1 MRELFRTSA
10 SIDKRKLI
18 PNRWDMFALL
28 FVFTCLALLGAAAHQ
43 MSVPYHLG
51 QQITVSLSP
60 DKLPGYAMQTVLRM
74 FIALFFSLLF
84 TFTVCTLAAKNK
96 HAEKI
101 IIPIIDILQS
111 VPVMGFLSITVVGFI
126 ALFPGSLWGAQC
138 AAIFAIFTS
147 QVWNMALSF
156 YQSLRTLPAELREA
170 SDMFHLSAWQR
181 FWRVEV
187 PFAMPGLLWNT
198 MLSMSASWF
207 FVVASE
213 AVTVSN
219 QTITLPGIG
228 SYIALA
234 ILHKDVHA
242 VIYTIITMFA
252 VILLYDQLL
261 FRPLIKWSDR
271 FRLEESSTGAQTKN
285 SWIGN
290 IFRRTF
296 LMKYIGILLA
306 VIADKWINFSFFSFT
321 HTEEISESKLKFYSP
336 WINKIFI
343 ILWYSVLAIL
353 IAYTVVYL
361 WHFIFATV
369 NFAEVKHVFL
379 WGFFT
384 LLRVFAIVL
393 ISTIVWVPL
402 GVWIGLRPQWAE
414 IIQPIAQF
422 LAAFPVNLLFPLF
435 VIVIVRYHLNVDIWT
450 TPLMLLGTQ
459 WYILFNVIAGASS
472 LPKDLRQAADNF
484 GVKGW
489 LWWKRL
495 ILPGIFPYYI
505 TGAITAVGNAW
516 NTSTVAEVVS
526 WGNTT
531 LHAHGLGAYIME
543 YSAEGN
549 FPYLVLGICVMSIF
563 VLTLNR
569 LLWRPL
575 YQLAQRKYQLD

>member
-1 MRELFRTSA
+1 LRELFRTHVS
-10 SIDKRKLI
+10 SDKRKLI
-18 PNRWDMFALL
+18 PNRWDIFALL
-28 FVFTCLALLGAAAHQ
+28 LVFTCLALLAMGARE
-43 MSVPYHLG
+43 MSIPYQLG
-51 QQITVSLSP
+51 QPLAISLSP
-60 DKLPGYAMQTVLRM
+60 SKLPSYALQTVLRM

-84 TFTVCTLAAKNK
+84 TFTVSTLAAKNR

-111 VPVMGFLSITVVGFI
+111 VPVMGFLSITVVAFI
-126 ALFPGSLWGAQC
+126 RLFPGSLWGAEC

-156 YQSLRTLPAELREA
+156 YQSLRTLPSDLKEA
-170 SDMFHLSAWQR
+170 ADMFHLSPWQR

-213 AVTVSN
+213 AVSVAN

-234 ILHKDVHA
+234 IAQKNVHA

-252 VILLYDQLL
+252 VIFLYDQLL
-261 FRPLIKWSDR
+261 FRPLIKWSER
-271 FRLEESSTGAQTKN
+271 FRIEQSTTLETKN

-290 IFRRTF
+290 LFRRTF
-296 LMKYIGILLA
+296 LMKYFSVFMAL
-306 VIADKWINFSFFSFT
+306 IADQWVNFSFFKTETRVTHPFT
-321 HTEEISESKLKFYSP
+321 FHTP
-336 WINKIFI
+336 WMNRIILALWYIGLSFI
-343 ILWYSVLAIL
+343 IVYAIF
-353 IAYTVVYL
+353 YL
-361 WHFIFATV
+361 WHFIFSAV
-369 NFAEVKHVFL
+369 SFNEAKHAL
-379 WGFFT
+379 LLGLLT
-384 LLRVFAIVL
+384 LLRVFAVLL
-393 ISTIVWVPL
+393 ISTIIWVPL
-402 GVWIGLRPQWAE
+402 GVWIGLRTQLAE
-414 IIQPIAQF
+414 IVQPIAQF
-422 LAAFPVNLLFPLF
+422 LAAFPANLFFPLF
-435 VIVIVRYHLNVDIWT
+435 VVFILHYHLNVDIWT
-450 TPLMLLGTQ
+450 TPLMFLGTQ
-459 WYILFNVIAGASS
+459 WYILFNVIAGASA
-472 LPKDLRQAADNF
+472 LPKDLRQATDNF

-489 LWWKRL
+489 LWWRRL
-495 ILPGIFPYYI
+495 ILPGIFPYYV

-531 LHAHGLGAYIME
+531 LHAHGLGAYIMD
-543 YSAEGN
+543 YSAAGN

-569 LLWRPL
+569 CLWRPL

>member
-28 FVFTCLALLGAAAHQ
+28 FVFTCLALLGTAAHQ

-51 QQITVSLSP
+51 QQIAVSLSP
-60 DKLPGYAMQTVLRM
+60 DKLPSYAMQTVLRM

-234 ILHKDVHA
+234 ILHKNVHA
-242 VIYTIITMFA
+242 VIYTIITMFT

-271 FRLEESSTGAQTKN
+271 FRIEQSSTAVQTKN

-306 VIADKWINFSFFSFT
+306 VLADKWINFSFFSFT
-321 HTEEISESKLKFYSP
+321 HSEKMSESKSYSP
-336 WINKIFI
+336 WINKII
-343 ILWYSVLAIL
+343 LILWYSVLVVL
-353 IAYTVVYL
+353 IVYTVIYL

-484 GVKGW
+484 GVTGW

-526 WGNTT
+526 WGSTT

>member
-1 MRELFRTSA
+1 MRELFRHNASSA
-10 SIDKRKLI
+10 QRLV
-18 PNRWDMFALL
+18 PNRWDLFASLL
-28 FVFTCLALLGAAAHQ
+28 VLTCLALLATAAHQ

-51 QQITVSLSP
+51 EQITVSLSP
-60 DKLPGYAMQTVLRM
+60 SKLPSYALQTVLRM

-84 TFTVCTLAAKNK
+84 TFTISTLAAKNR

-101 IIPIIDILQS
+101 IIPLIDILQS

-156 YQSLRTLPAELREA
+156 YQSLRTLPIELREA
-170 SDMFHLSAWQR
+170 SDMFHLSPWQR

-234 ILHKDVHA
+234 ILHKDIHA
-242 VIYTIITMFA
+242 IVYTIIVMFG

-261 FRPLIKWSDR
+261 FRPLIQWSDR
-271 FRLEESSTGAQTKN
+271 FRIEQSTSTVQTKN

-296 LMKYIGILLA
+296 LMKYISQFLA
-306 VIADKWINFSFFSFT
+306 VVADKWVNFALFTSHWKEEKSVHSISSFK
-321 HTEEISESKLKFYSP
+321 HHILLV
-336 WINKIFI
+336 
-343 ILWYSVLAIL
+343 LWYGILAASI
-353 IAYTVVYL
+353 IYAVVYL

-369 NFAEVKHVFL
+369 NAQEVKHAFL
-379 WGFFT
+379 WGLFT
-384 LLRVFAIVL
+384 LMRVFAIVL
-393 ISTIVWVPL
+393 ISTLIWVPL
-402 GVWIGLRPQWAE
+402 GVWIGLRPRLAE
-414 IIQPIAQF
+414 VVQPMAQF
-422 LAAFPVNLLFPLF
+422 MAAFPVNLLFPLF
-435 VIVIVRYHLNVDIWT
+435 VLFIVHYHLNVNIWT
-450 TPLMLLGTQ
+450 TPLMFLGTQ

-489 LWWKRL
+489 LWWRRL
-495 ILPGIFPYYI
+495 VLPGIFPYYI

-516 NTSTVAEVVS
+516 NTSTVAEVVT

-531 LHAHGLGAYIME
+531 LHAKGLGAYIME

-549 FPYLVLGICVMSIF
+549 FPYLVLGICVMSFF

>member
-1 MRELFRTSA
+1 
-10 SIDKRKLI
+10 
-18 PNRWDMFALL
+18 
-28 FVFTCLALLGAAAHQ
+28 
-43 MSVPYHLG
+43 
-51 QQITVSLSP
+51 
-60 DKLPGYAMQTVLRM
+60 
-74 FIALFFSLLF
+74 
-84 TFTVCTLAAKNK
+84 
-96 HAEKI
+96 
-101 IIPIIDILQS
+101 
-111 VPVMGFLSITVVGFI
+111 VMGFLSITVVGFI

-156 YQSLRTLPAELREA
+156 YQSLRTVPAELREA

-187 PFAMPGLLWNT
+187 PFAMPGLLWNM

-213 AVTVSN
+213 AVTVAN

-228 SYIALA
+228 SYIAMA
-234 ILHKDVHA
+234 ILHRDIHA
-242 VIYTIITMFA
+242 VVYTIITMFA

-271 FRLEESSTGAQTKN
+271 FRIEQSSTVTQTKN

-290 IFRRTF
+290 LFRRTF
-296 LMKYIGILLA
+296 LMKYIALLLA
-306 VIADKWINFSFFSFT
+306 VVADKWINFSFFSFRPAAKKV
-321 HTEEISESKLKFYSP
+321 EIKPHSL
-336 WINKIFI
+336 WINRII
-343 ILWYSVLAIL
+343 LILWYAGLALVIIYAL
-353 IAYTVVYL
+353 VYL

-369 NFAEVKHVFL
+369 SLTEVKQALL

-384 LLRVFAIVL
+384 LLRVFTIVL

-402 GVWIGLRPQWAE
+402 GVWMGLRPRLAE
-414 IIQPIAQF
+414 VVQPIAQF
-422 LAAFPVNLLFPLF
+422 LAAFPVNLLFPL
-435 VIVIVRYHLNVDIWT
+435 VVLMIVRYHLNVDIWT

-472 LPKDLRQAADNF
+472 LPKDLQQATDNF

-489 LWWKRL
+489 LWWRRL
-495 ILPGIFPYYI
+495 ILPGIFPYYM

-531 LHAHGLGAYIME
+531 LHAHGLGAFIMQ

-549 FPYLVLGICVMSIF
+549 FPYLMLGICVMSLF

-575 YQLAQRKYQLD
+575 YQLAQRKYSREIFQKS